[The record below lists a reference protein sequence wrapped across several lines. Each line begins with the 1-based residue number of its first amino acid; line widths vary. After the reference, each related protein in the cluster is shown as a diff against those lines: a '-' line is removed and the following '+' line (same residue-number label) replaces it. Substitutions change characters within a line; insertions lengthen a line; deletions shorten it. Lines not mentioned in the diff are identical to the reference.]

1 MKEAGWNFGM
11 GICNAYLG
19 TDLSVYVPVRLDT
32 NWMQYFAFQMV
43 GRVSLPESNTPIVN
57 SICYNVFIYSQFLY
71 FTFRMWDLPDQRIRA
86 KWVHCQWA
94 SQWNKVATIF
104 RLFSNLFYKFNTCTN
119 TFVEIN
125 YWIQCCSANRKL
137 QKKRL
142 HFFILDLTEEMSAS
156 SVL

>member
-32 NWMQYFAFQMV
+32 NWMQYFTFQMV
-43 GRVSLPESNTPIVN
+43 GRVSLPECNTPAVN

-71 FTFRMWDLPDQRIRA
+71 FTFRMWDLPDPRIRA

-94 SQWNKVATIF
+94 WQLRSWEKKMVMWIYQKVLEVLAKIGPRCTSKSAAQMTISVHVLLFVWIGWNI
-104 RLFSNLFYKFNTCTN
+104 
-119 TFVEIN
+119 
-125 YWIQCCSANRKL
+125 
-137 QKKRL
+137 
-142 HFFILDLTEEMSAS
+142 
-156 SVL
+156 